1 MSERGTI
8 TRSQP
13 KKDRNKAAKLK
24 DMATEVKLDALLAK
38 LDEQEKTL
46 KSILGKL
53 EKLEEQQTQTANEVS
68 DVKESLSNA
77 EVRMADIEKNVRSRA
92 KCDEVRE
99 LEKRDNLENRSK
111 WNNVVKWGLREG
123 AEHGKLQ
130 SIEEFRQ
137 EELFGKHMG
146 LERIEV
152 MRAHRTNI
160 RTRMLSSGNRLGGPR
175 PIHVYLFM
183 YTDKV
188 RILKAVPETLK
199 GKKLLHG

>member
-24 DMATEVKLDALLAK
+24 DMATDVKLDALLAK

-68 DVKESLSNA
+68 DLKESLSNA

-111 WNNVVKWGLREG
+111 WNNVVKWGLR
-123 AEHGKLQ
+123 
-130 SIEEFRQ
+130 Q

-175 PIHVYLFM
+175 PIHVYIFM

-188 RILKAVPETLK
+188 RILKAVPKTLK

>member
-13 KKDRNKAAKLK
+13 KKDRNKAVKLK

-68 DVKESLSNA
+68 DLKESLSNA

-160 RTRMLSSGNRLGGPR
+160 CTRMLSSGNRLGGPR
-175 PIHVYLFM
+175 PIHVYIFM

>member
-8 TRSQP
+8 TRSQS
-13 KKDRNKAAKLK
+13 KKDKNKAAKLK

-68 DVKESLSNA
+68 DLKESLSNA

-175 PIHVYLFM
+175 PIHVYIFM